1 MASGSRIFYFSFLL
15 GLLSSGLLA
24 QTSSNPIQ
32 NSSNPTQNSSNPNLR
47 FSLRQ
52 AVDFALEQNVA
63 VENAR
68 LDEQAA
74 DLKVRE
80 ITSIGFPQI
89 SASYGVSDN
98 FIIQKVIVPD
108 GSLFNP
114 EIPKG
119 QPLALQFQP
128 RYGGNAAVTVRQL
141 LFDGSYLIGLQAVKT
156 YRELAVKNS
165 EMTRTQVVEQ
175 VKKAYFGA
183 LVSFERLRTL
193 DAALQRIGKSLGELE
208 SLNKEGFAE
217 QLDVDRLRVQQN
229 NLRSQ
234 REKVAAL
241 CDISLNLLKFQMGY
255 PVAQSIELS
264 DSLSMLVN
272 LRALPLE
279 SGFDIRK
286 RPEMQLLLLQQTGLN
301 LEIKSLKSGYLPSL
315 ALQAQRGALAG
326 SNTFSQVRDPGGS
339 WFAYGSVG
347 LGVNWNVFDSFTKK
361 YKIQQ
366 KKIEL
371 MKSQHLTDQFRQA
384 AWMEEAHAITQLR
397 NQIRSLEAQED
408 NLRLSRQVLTVT
420 QTKYREGVGSGLE
433 VTAAESALTEA
444 ESGYFGAVYDWLMAR
459 VDLEKARGTLLEKQ

>member
-1 MASGSRIFYFSFLL
+1 MPIRTCLVPPILTPLRAAWLIGCLLQAPQTALMAQNQ
-15 GLLSSGLLA
+15 A
-24 QTSSNPIQ
+24 ANNPA
-32 NSSNPTQNSSNPNLR
+32 
-47 FSLRQ
+47 FGLRQ
-52 AVDFALEQNVA
+52 AIDYALKQNVA

-68 LDEQAA
+68 LDEQSA
-74 DLKVRE
+74 DQKVRE
-80 ITSIGFPQI
+80 ITSIGFPQV
-89 SASYGVSDN
+89 SATYGVSDN

-128 RYGGNAAVTVRQL
+128 RYGGNAAVTIRQL
-141 LFDGSYLIGLQAVKT
+141 LFDGSYLVGLQAVRT
-156 YRELAVKNS
+156 YRELAIKNS
-165 EMTRTQVVEQ
+165 LMTRTQVVEQ

-193 DAALQRIGKSLGELE
+193 DAALQRIARSLAELE
-208 SLNKEGFAE
+208 TLNREGLAE

-255 PVAQSIELS
+255 PVGSSIQLS
-264 DSLSMLVN
+264 DSLSMLMN

-279 SGFDIRK
+279 AGFDIGK
-286 RPEMQLLLLQQTGLN
+286 RPEMQLLMLQQAGLN
-301 LEIKSLKSGYLPSL
+301 LEVKNLKAGYLPSL

-339 WFAYGSVG
+339 WYAYGSLG
-347 LGVNWNVFDSFTKK
+347 FGVNWNVFDSFTKK

-366 KKIEL
+366 KKIDL
-371 MKSQHLTDQFRQA
+371 LKSQNTTEQFRQA
-384 AWMEEAHAITQLR
+384 AVMEEAHAIIQMR

-408 NLRLSRQVLTVT
+408 NLRLSRQVLSVT
-420 QTKYREGVGSGLE
+420 QVKYREGVGSGLE

-459 VDLEKARGTLLEKQ
+459 VDLEKARGALLEGVQ